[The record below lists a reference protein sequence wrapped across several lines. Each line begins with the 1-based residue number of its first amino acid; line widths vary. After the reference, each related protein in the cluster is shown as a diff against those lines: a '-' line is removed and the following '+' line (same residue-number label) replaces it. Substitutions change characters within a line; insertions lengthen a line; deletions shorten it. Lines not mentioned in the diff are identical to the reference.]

1 MRNLARILALSL
13 LGLAGAGTGVALASD
28 ARSTPPL
35 RLGSA
40 TAGFGADLRACQTA
54 IGGRLD
60 QRRRLDAAQPRVAAC
75 LRLRGWNADGTPS
88 LDRLLA
94 PG

>member
-1 MRNLARILALSL
+1 MRILPRLVALSL
-13 LGLAGAGTGVALASD
+13 FGLIGAGTAPAAEV
-28 ARSTPPL
+28 R
-35 RLGSA
+35 GSA
-40 TAGFGADLRACQTA
+40 QKGLRTANVDFGADLRACRTA

-60 QRRRLDAAQPRVAAC
+60 QRRRLGAGQPRVAAC
-75 LRLRGWNADGTPS
+75 LRQRGWNSDGTPS